1 MEDFG
6 GPTQTRLG
14 RGGLLRNAEA
24 EPGMHSRL
32 GQMAFE
38 FPTYNWPRNQIK
50 FQQALHLRKSR
61 TKRAAELTTAERIAT
76 RDAYL
81 LDEIRKDIVFE
92 GSPDIIEVLNE
103 FVEQETEDSPTE
115 RPPD

>member
-1 MEDFG
+1 VKDH
-6 GPTQTRLG
+6 PV
-14 RGGLLRNAEA
+14 
-24 EPGMHSRL
+24 
-32 GQMAFE
+32 E
-38 FPTYNWPRNQIK
+38 FQN
-50 FQQALHLRKSR
+50 ALHSRKSR
-61 TKRAAELTTAERIAT
+61 SKRAADLATAKRIAERA
-76 RDAYL
+76 AYL